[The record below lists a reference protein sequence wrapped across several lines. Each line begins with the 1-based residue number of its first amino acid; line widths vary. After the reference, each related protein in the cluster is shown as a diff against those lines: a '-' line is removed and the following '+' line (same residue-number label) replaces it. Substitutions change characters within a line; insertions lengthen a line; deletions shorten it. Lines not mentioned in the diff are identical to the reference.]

1 MTDRIRTG
9 DTVYVLDPSH
19 PDRDVPFE
27 VVAVWWTRQ
36 GEMLHL
42 RNLRTGAIISRVHP
56 VTRQSVPADIP
67 SDRYTN
73 Q

>member
-1 MTDRIRTG
+1 MSRIRTG
-9 DTVYVLDPSH
+9 DTVYVLDQTH
-19 PDRDVPFE
+19 ADRDVPFE

-42 RNLRTGAIISRVHP
+42 RNLRTGSILSRVHP
-56 VTRQSVPADIP
+56 VSGNTVPADIP

>member
-1 MTDRIRTG
+1 MADKIRTG
-9 DTVYVLDPSH
+9 DTVYVLDQSH
-19 PDRDVPFE
+19 ADRDVPFE

-42 RNLRTGAIISRVHP
+42 RNLRTGSILSRVHP
-56 VTRQSVPADIP
+56 VSGNTVPADIP